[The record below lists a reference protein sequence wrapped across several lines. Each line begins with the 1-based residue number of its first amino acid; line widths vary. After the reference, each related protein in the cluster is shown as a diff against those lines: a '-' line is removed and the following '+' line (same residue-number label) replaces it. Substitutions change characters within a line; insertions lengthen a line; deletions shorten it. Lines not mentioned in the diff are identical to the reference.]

1 MVENVNVKEP
11 KDAVL
16 EVKEEV
22 KPEEKRF
29 NLNVEAG
36 LGKIFTFSGPE
47 QSNLGLI
54 YDAAY
59 KVLVHVSN
67 TIQERVAM
75 AKPKVPP
82 ILEDEK
88 ENTGDKKEEK

>member
-11 KDAVL
+11 KNAVI

-36 LGKIFTFSGPE
+36 LGKIFTFSGPG

-54 YDAAY
+54 YDAAH
-59 KVLVHVSN
+59 KVLVYISN
-67 TIQERVAM
+67 EIQERVAR
-75 AKPKVPP
+75 AKPKTPP
-82 ILEDEK
+82 ALEDEK